1 MKREYISQVLEQID
15 TAYIEEAT
23 TFPGAKTKN
32 NKLVFYISIAA
43 CMTIFLTCTVWLLL
57 RNASPKDSGNWDIMM
72 EHSTSQTI
80 FPTHGSLPTESMDEP
95 RPITTDPSAPTDSTS
110 PTDWTDPSTDPTVPT
125 ESSEHPSSSVDLND
139 PPEPGCFSDGDYLD
153 YVTDSP
159 ISLGKIP
166 FFQASGSEFYLIQP
180 VFSELH
186 FPESTQGSIY
196 PIYLDPY
203 PVDQSGP
210 QYDITEEYIA
220 EAQGNMGHYLSLIF
234 GNGDYTGVYN
244 PDIPYALFYDR
255 EDLSIVAGKE
265 SLSVTSTAYDVYSTL
280 TLDDLDTNPLFRAAL
295 SYIGIVNPSI
305 TAEIEYDI
313 KGKVYQY
320 NYFITEYTENPQESL
335 FNRTFSHITIRSYVD
350 GNLLSISLIHRDQPV
365 EVGAT
370 TLATTEDI
378 EDYLQKFH
386 PELAQKPH
394 VTEVFYSPNVLTGYY
409 IPSYRI
415 YFEEAQLSEEYGAP
429 AYTVLELTDS
439 RFLN

>member
-1 MKREYISQVLEQID
+1 MKREHISQVLEQID
-15 TAYIEEAT
+15 TAYIDEAT
-23 TFPGAKTKN
+23 TFPGVTPKKS
-32 NKLVFYISIAA
+32 KLFLYISIAA
-43 CMTIFLTCTVWLLL
+43 CMTIFLTCTVWLILK
-57 RNASPKDSGNWDIMM
+57 NAAPKDPGDWDIMM
-72 EHSTSQTI
+72 AHTTSQTTS
-80 FPTHGSLPTESMDEP
+80 PTHGTLPTESMDAP
-95 RPITTDPSAPTDSTS
+95 RPITTDPSASTDSTS
-110 PTDWTDPSTDPTVPT
+110 PADRTEPSTAPTVPT
-125 ESSEHPSSSVDLND
+125 ESSEPPSSSVDLND

-180 VFSELH
+180 AFSELH
-186 FPESTQGSIY
+186 SPESTQGSVY

-203 PVDQSGP
+203 PVDQGGP
-210 QYDITEEYIA
+210 QYEITEEYIT
-220 EAQGNMGHYLSLIF
+220 EIQGNMGHYLSLIF
-234 GNGDYTGVYN
+234 GNGDYAGVYN

-280 TLDDLDTNPLFRAAL
+280 TLEDLDTNPLFRAAL

-305 TAEIEYDI
+305 TADIEYDVN
-313 KGKVYQY
+313 GKVYQY

-335 FNRTFSHITIRSYVD
+335 FNHTFSHIMIRSYVE
-350 GNLLSISLIHRDQPV
+350 GSLLSISLIHRDQPV

-378 EDYLQKFH
+378 EDYLQKSH

-394 VTEVFYSPNVLTGYY
+394 VTEVFYSSKVLTGYY

-415 YFEEAQLSEEYGAP
+415 YFEEAELTKEYGAP
-429 AYTVLELTDS
+429 AYTVLEFTDS